1 MVIDGEKVIKLR
13 GELAAA
19 LASAD
24 GGLLI
29 DGDKVKKLRESLGL
43 SQTELARRADIS
55 QAIVAAIEAG
65 LQRTSRAV
73 PRIADA
79 LNVPSSEL
87 DAHTHGGDG
96 SHAPAHQTI
105 HTESAA
111 TAFEA
116 MLSHLRHDLSAE
128 NRQALATIFL
138 AVAREPPDET
148 IDLPLFDQM
157 RLRAHLLV
165 RPFLKG

>member
-1 MVIDGEKVIKLR
+1 MIDGEKVIKLR

-19 LASAD
+19 LAAAD
-24 GGLLI
+24 GGLVI

-43 SQTELARRADIS
+43 SQTELARRADVS
-55 QAIVAAIEAG
+55 QAIVTAIEAG
-65 LQRTSRAV
+65 LQRTSRAA

-79 LNVPSSEL
+79 LNVPPSEL
-87 DAHTHGGDG
+87 DADYRGGDG
-96 SHAPAHQTI
+96 GHPPANHAVHA
-105 HTESAA
+105 ESAA

-116 MLSHLRHDLSAE
+116 MLSHLRQDLSAE
-128 NRQALATIFL
+128 NRKTLATILL
-138 AVAREPPDET
+138 AVAREPPDQN

>member
-1 MVIDGEKVIKLR
+1 MIDGEKVIKLR

-19 LASAD
+19 LAAAD
-24 GGLLI
+24 GGLVI
-29 DGDKVKKLRESLGL
+29 DGGKVKKLRESLGL

-79 LNVPSSEL
+79 LNVPPSAL
-87 DAHTHGGDG
+87 DPDSQGGDG
-96 SHAPAHQTI
+96 GHAPANHTI
-105 HTESAA
+105 PMESAA

-116 MLSHLRHDLSAE
+116 MLSHVRQDLSAE
-128 NRQALATIFL
+128 NRQTLATIFL
-138 AVAREPPDET
+138 AVAREPPDEN
-148 IDLPLFDQM
+148 IDLPLFAQM

>member
-1 MVIDGEKVIKLR
+1 MIDGEKVIKLR
-13 GELAAA
+13 GELAADLPA
-19 LASAD
+19 AD
-24 GGLLI
+24 GGLAI
-29 DGDKVKKLRESLGL
+29 DGEKVKKLRESLGL

-65 LQRTSRAV
+65 LRRPSRAV
-73 PRIADA
+73 PRIANA
-79 LNVPSSEL
+79 LNVPPSEL
-87 DAHTHGGDG
+87 DPDDQGGGVSDAAANHT
-96 SHAPAHQTI
+96 I
-105 HTESAA
+105 RTESAA

-116 MLSHLRHDLSAE
+116 MLSHLRQDLSAE
-128 NRQALATIFL
+128 NRHSLATIFL

-148 IDLPLFDQM
+148 LDLPLFGQM

>member
-1 MVIDGEKVIKLR
+1 VIDGEKVVKLR
-13 GELAAA
+13 GELAAD
-19 LASAD
+19 LAAAD
-24 GGLLI
+24 GGLGI
-29 DGDKVKKLRESLGL
+29 DGERVKKLRESLGL
-43 SQTELARRADIS
+43 SQAELARRADIG

-65 LQRTSRAV
+65 LQRPSRAV
-73 PRIADA
+73 PRIANA
-79 LNVPSSEL
+79 LNVPPSQL
-87 DAHTHGGDG
+87 DPNYQGGDV
-96 SHAPAHQTI
+96 SHAPANRTI

-116 MLSHLRHDLSAE
+116 MLSHLRRDLSAE
-128 NRQALATIFL
+128 NRHSLATIFL

-148 IDLPLFDQM
+148 IDLPIFDQM

>member
-1 MVIDGEKVIKLR
+1 MIDGEKVIRLRGELAEALAPADGGLVIDGEKVK
-13 GELAAA
+13 
-19 LASAD
+19 
-24 GGLLI
+24 
-29 DGDKVKKLRESLGL
+29 KVRESLGL

-73 PRIADA
+73 PRIANA
-79 LNVPSSEL
+79 LNIPPSEL
-87 DAHTHGGDG
+87 DPDSHGSDG
-96 SHAPAHQTI
+96 SDGPANRTL
-105 HTESAA
+105 HTELAA

-116 MLSHLRHDLSAE
+116 MLSHLRQDLSSE
-128 NRQALATIFL
+128 NRRSLATIFL
-138 AVAREPPDET
+138 AVAREPPDQT